1 MKRKYA
7 YNENGERYYYSEQD
21 RKEIMRGTSW
31 LNPKYLNYTVKEF
44 QTEMK
49 RITKLLRRVA

>member
-7 YNENGERYYYSEQD
+7 YNENGERYHYSEQD

-31 LNPKYLNYTVKEF
+31 YNPKYLNYTEKEF

-49 RITKLLRRVA
+49 RIQKLLRRVA